1 MKTCVAKM
9 EEKGMKTPEEIK
21 NGLICCQEIGG
32 CQDCPY
38 GDGEDAGD
46 CLEGHLE
53 DDALTYIQ
61 QLETNYSQV
70 SKALCGKE
78 NSTLDEVLQAV
89 DQLKSR
95 LAQAE
100 RERDAAVQDVW
111 KSCEYCKHSYM
122 NNSDVDIC
130 PHAEYCSPTNDKW
143 EWRGVFPENTKEDEN
158 GN

>member
-1 MKTCVAKM
+1 MIDKVRKGMECCVAKVRGDTVKDCSI
-9 EEKGMKTPEEIK
+9 E
-21 NGLICCQEIGG
+21 
-32 CQDCPY
+32 CPY
-38 GDGEDAGD
+38 FHEGVFCKNALHGDVEQI
-46 CLEGHLE
+46 
-53 DDALTYIQ
+53 IQ
-61 QLETNYSQV
+61 QLET
-70 SKALCGKE
+70 
-78 NSTLDEVLQAV
+78 TLDGELQQEI
-89 DQLKSR
+89 DKLESR
-95 LAQAE
+95 LAQVE